1 MAVIL
6 GLLPVLAYIPAL
18 ACLAMV
24 FVCGRMLFGGH
35 HEPDR
40 SDEIAQLREEVAQ
53 LRAEP
58 EAPKSED
65 VFRE

>member
-1 MAVIL
+1 MAVIVGASSFL
-6 GLLPVLAYIPAL
+6 AYLPVL

-40 SDEIAQLREEVAQ
+40 TDEIAELREEVAQ
-53 LRAEP
+53 LRTERDAQKAEDAIH
-58 EAPKSED
+58 E
-65 VFRE
+65 

>member
-6 GLLPVLAYIPAL
+6 GLSTVLAYLPAL

-35 HEPDR
+35 HDPDH
-40 SDEIAQLREEVAQ
+40 SDEIAELRSEVEQ
-53 LRAEP
+53 LRAERDTAKP
-58 EAPKSED
+58 EDAIHD
-65 VFRE
+65 

>member
-1 MAVIL
+1 MTIL
-6 GLLPVLAYIPAL
+6 LGSLPVLAYLPGL

-40 SDEIAQLREEVAQ
+40 GDEIAQLREEVAQ
-53 LRAEP
+53 LRAEREATKP
-58 EAPKSED
+58 EDAVHE
-65 VFRE
+65 

>member
-6 GLLPVLAYIPAL
+6 GLLPVLAYLPGL

-40 SDEIAQLREEVAQ
+40 SDEIAQLRKEVAQ
-53 LRAEP
+53 LRADR
-58 EAPKSED
+58 EAPKPED
-65 VFRE
+65 AFRE